1 MTMVKGTTGFKRVPD
16 QATPKIVRHPPPPP
30 PTERLERQRR
40 ARSALHADRLAKREA
55 ASDRWYGGENFR
67 RQRPTESA
75 NNEASEAVLNDKKV
89 VAGSNI
95 AALNERPTFTAP
107 RYGTTK
113 VPREFRRAPR
123 PQE

>member
-67 RQRPTESA
+67 RQRSIESA
-75 NNEASEAVLNDKKV
+75 NNEASEV
-89 VAGSNI
+89 VVSSNI

-113 VPREFRRAPR
+113 VPREFR
-123 PQE
+123 PQKVRSLLIVT